1 MSDTPT
7 QMPAA
12 PTRAQY
18 KPFKEV
24 RTIGEALKHPD
35 MIERFKLATPKH
47 LSPERMLRVCAM
59 AVTKTPKLAEC
70 DLMSLLGAMLSLAML
85 GLEPNTPL
93 GHAFLIP
100 YEKRS
105 QVNGKWVTVAIE
117 VQVVIGYRGY
127 IDLAR
132 RAGSLVSLHAD
143 VVYEGDEFSFSYGSD
158 MHLRHVPSAAR
169 KQHKPIWAYFH
180 ARLTDGEA
188 FEVLPYQEI
197 LALRNGAEG
206 YKSALRN
213 KERNKAAFE
222 KNPWVAFEHE
232 MAAKSMIRRINKR
245 LPMSIEMA
253 SAGAL
258 DAMSEAGKVD
268 FRAIATAPISEMM
281 ETRELSYDEYVPPFD
296 IPGEEEREEAPAET
310 REETR
315 EEPRQQRQEPKE
327 AAKSSTPAQTA
338 QRQPAAATPP
348 METVKEEPAQDEP
361 FWLVDGEG
369 NMANTTPYKTPLAY
383 AQALEQFFNAA
394 FPGDR
399 EAILEQNEEF
409 IGPAEHASTGAHE
422 IFERLRAGLAGV
434 DATDPPAEEGLKA
447 KEAPEQPD
455 GWVVAVPLRTGGKPD
470 LPAYLAAARASLA
483 QHVTT
488 DAGLTAWRAANKP
501 TYDGMPKATKFGVD
515 SAIAEHRKT
524 LGLDKPPAEQA
535 KSEPAAE
542 ETRAPAAP
550 EGNAVEDKAAAW
562 AASAI
567 ATIDALPSGGDA
579 LRWADTNATDMTWMK
594 TARPELYTEVRAAIS
609 RKQGGA

>member
-1 MSDTPT
+1 MSDTNI
-7 QMPAA
+7 QA
-12 PTRAQY
+12 PTRSQ
-18 KPFKEV
+18 FKKFAEV
-24 RTIGEALKHPD
+24 KTIREALGHPD
-35 MIERFKLATPKH
+35 MIARFKEAVPKH
-47 LSPERMLRVCAM
+47 VSPERMLRVCAL
-59 AVTKTPKLAEC
+59 AVAKTPKLAEC
-70 DLMSLLGAMLSLAML
+70 DMMSLLGAMLALAAL
-85 GLEPNTPL
+85 GMEPNTPL
-93 GHAFLIP
+93 GHAYLIP
-100 YEKRS
+100 FEKRKKEG
-105 QVNGKWVTVAIE
+105 NKWVTEKVE
-117 VQVVIGYRGY
+117 VQVIIGYRGY

-132 RAGSLVSLHAD
+132 RSGSLVSLHAD
-143 VVYEGDEFSFSYGSD
+143 VVYEGDIFSFEYGSN
-158 MHLRHVPSAAR
+158 MHLKHIPQGAR
-169 KQHKPIWAYFH
+169 VDRKPLWAYFH
-180 ARLTDGEA
+180 AKLTDGEA
-188 FEVLPYQEI
+188 FEVLPYAQVLKI
-197 LALRNGAEG
+197 RDGSQG
-206 YKSALRN
+206 YISAVRS
-213 KERNKAAFE
+213 KERYPDSFA

-232 MAAKSMIRRINKR
+232 MVSKTLVRRMGKWI
-245 LPMSIEMA
+245 PMSIELA
-253 SAGAL
+253 NAAAL
-258 DAMSEAGKVD
+258 DAMSETGNTD
-268 FRAIATAPISEMM
+268 LRSLATAGAHDLADAMAL
-281 ETRELSYDEYVPPFD
+281 TYDEYVPAFD
-296 IPGEEEREEAPAET
+296 IGGADEREEVPAET
-310 REETR
+310 RGESRQETQ
-315 EEPRQQRQEPKE
+315 QQRQEPKE
-327 AAKSSTPAQTA
+327 AAKPSAPAQTA

-348 METVKEEPAQDEP
+348 VETVKEEPAQDEP

-369 NMANTTPYKTPLAY
+369 NMANTTPFTTPMAY

-434 DATDPPAEEGLKA
+434 DAIDPPAEEGLKA
-447 KEAPEQPD
+447 KDAPEQPD

-515 SAIAEHRKT
+515 SAIAEHRKA

-535 KSEPAAE
+535 KSDPAAE

-567 ATIDALPSGGDA
+567 ATIDELPSGGDA

-594 TARPELYTEVRAAIS
+594 TARPELYTEVRAAIA